1 MTDRIKNAKSCFSE
15 GFSCSQAVLSA
26 YCDLFNLDRNTA
38 LKISQPFGGGIAH
51 QGETCG
57 AVSGAFLVIGLR
69 FGRIQ
74 AEDLEA
80 REKTYE
86 KILNFIDLFTA
97 KNGSTVCRD
106 LLGHDISTPEGFQN
120 AKDAGLIETL
130 CPKLIQ
136 SSVEILENILE
147 IQ

>member
-1 MTDRIKNAKSCFSE
+1 LTDRTKNAVSCFNE

-26 YCDLFNLDRNTA
+26 YSDLFNLDRNTA

-57 AVSGAFLVIGLR
+57 AVSGAFLVIGLKY
-69 FGRIQ
+69 GRTQ

-86 KILNFIDLFTA
+86 KILDFIDQFAL
-97 KNGSTVCRD
+97 KNGSNVCKE
-106 LLGHDISTPEGFQN
+106 LLGCDISTPEGFQK
-120 AKDAGLIETL
+120 AEDAGLFETL

-136 SSVEILENILE
+136 SSIKILENIL
-147 IQ
+147 

>member
-1 MTDRIKNAKSCFSE
+1 MTDRTQNAVSCFSE

-26 YCDLFNLDRNTA
+26 YSDLFNLDRNTA

-57 AVSGAFLVIGLR
+57 AVSGAFLVIGLK
-69 FGRIQ
+69 FGRTQ
-74 AEDLEA
+74 AKDLEA

-86 KILNFIDLFTA
+86 KILDFIDQFSS
-97 KNGSTVCRD
+97 KNGSTVCKE
-106 LLGHDISTPEGFQN
+106 LLGHDMSTPEGFQR
-120 AKDAGLIETL
+120 AKDAGLFETL

-136 SSVEILENILE
+136 SSGEILEKIL
-147 IQ
+147 

>member
-1 MTDRIKNAKSCFSE
+1 MTDRAKSAATCFDE

-51 QGETCG
+51 QGGTCG
-57 AVSGAFLVIGLR
+57 AVSGAFLVIGLK
-69 FGRIQ
+69 FGRTL

-86 KILNFIDLFTA
+86 KILDFLDQFTT
-97 KNGSTVCRD
+97 KNGSTVCKE
-106 LLGHDISTPEGFQN
+106 LLGYDISSPEDFKK
-120 AKDAGLIETL
+120 AEEAGLFETL
-130 CPKLIQ
+130 CPRLIQ
-136 SSVEILENILE
+136 SSVEIIEKIL
-147 IQ
+147 

>member
-1 MTDRIKNAKSCFSE
+1 MTNRIESAVSCFTE

-26 YCDLFNLDRNTA
+26 YSDLFDLDRTTA

-51 QGETCG
+51 QGGTCG
-57 AVSGAFLVIGLR
+57 AVSGAFMVIGLKH
-69 FGRIQ
+69 GRIQ

-86 KILNFIDLFTA
+86 KVLEFTEHFTTS
-97 KNGSTVCRD
+97 NGSTVCKV
-106 LLGHDISTPEGFQN
+106 LLGYDISSPKGFQQ
-120 AKDAGLIETL
+120 AVDAGLFDTL

-136 SSVEILENILE
+136 SSMEILEKIL
-147 IQ
+147 

>member
-1 MTDRIKNAKSCFSE
+1 MTSRMENAVSCFNE

-26 YCDLFNLDRNTA
+26 YSDLFNLDQTTA

-57 AVSGAFLVIGLR
+57 AVSGAFMVIGLKH
-69 FGRIQ
+69 GRIQ

-86 KILNFIDLFTA
+86 KVLEFIEHFTA
-97 KNGSTVCRD
+97 SNGSTVCKE
-106 LLGHDISTPEGFQN
+106 LLGFDMSTPEGFQEAEN
-120 AKDAGLIETL
+120 AGLFDTL

-136 SSVEILENILE
+136 SSMEILEEIL
-147 IQ
+147 